1 MLLYR
6 ERHGIG
12 EHMYIS
18 ADALLGLETIHQRA
32 LSVLK
37 RHRHIEHYYLLRSCI
52 AKTDIFLPDY
62 LFRTLLCNHAAV
74 I

>member
-6 ERHGIG
+6 EWHGIG

-18 ADALLGLETIHQRA
+18 ADALLGLETIRQRA

-37 RHRHIEHYYLLRSCI
+37 RHRHIEHYYLLGLVSQTEIPSLLEYC
-52 AKTDIFLPDY
+52 
-62 LFRTLLCNHAAV
+62 FRNLVT
-74 I
+74 